1 MVAAEDG
8 LTEPLFRSGEG
19 DEIATVSA
27 LSGSNCA
34 FAIEHSN

>member
-8 LTEPLFRSGEG
+8 LTEPLFPSGEG